1 MFYTF
6 RGGIST
12 ILDSLSRSLSRIRE
26 RERGRGRG
34 KFYFS
39 KSMERMDWMVI
50 RKLPGLVVFDNL
62 WKAVRG
68 GRSEKYGQNEDVCTI
83 EMGSYDHGVAR

>member
-1 MFYTF
+1 
-6 RGGIST
+6 
-12 ILDSLSRSLSRIRE
+12 
-26 RERGRGRG
+26 
-34 KFYFS
+34 
-39 KSMERMDWMVI
+39 MERMDWMVI